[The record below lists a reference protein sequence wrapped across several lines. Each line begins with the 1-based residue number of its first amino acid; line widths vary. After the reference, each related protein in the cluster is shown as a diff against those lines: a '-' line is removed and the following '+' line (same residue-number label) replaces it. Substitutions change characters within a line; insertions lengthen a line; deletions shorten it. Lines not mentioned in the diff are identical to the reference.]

1 MPKDMVSKFCFL
13 LGKCGQQVDIK
24 GTIRDSYLF
33 GVDSIFPSL
42 LRRRNGAFWAVLI
55 QFVKDDDDIGRV
67 SGSKFEPSGERHFQ
81 IYFTKLRQI

>member
-33 GVDSIFPSL
+33 EVDSFSFE
-42 LRRRNGAFWAVLI
+42 A
-55 QFVKDDDDIGRV
+55 
-67 SGSKFEPSGERHFQ
+67 SKWCFLGCTDTICQR
-81 IYFTKLRQI
+81 

>member
-1 MPKDMVSKFCFL
+1 MPKDLVSKFCFL

-33 GVDSIFPSL
+33 EVDLLFSSL
-42 LRRRNGAFWAVLI
+42 LGLRNGAFWAVLI

-67 SGSKFEPSGERHFQ
+67 SGSKFESSEGR
-81 IYFTKLRQI
+81 Y